1 MSFIQTDEELKKL
14 KLNSTDIFS
23 KDVVEYY
30 TNRPKCLES
39 LFLAEFVA
47 NYDIVWIYSINKV
60 FNRNK
65 DDEINDDD
73 TSGDENI
80 EGELANDFEE
90 SKGENEEQLEYFYC
104 YRKT

>member
-23 KDVVEYY
+23 IDIVEYY
-30 TNRPKCLES
+30 TIRPKCLER

-47 NYDIVWIYSINKV
+47 NYDIVSIYSINKI

-90 SKGENEEQLEYFYC
+90 S
-104 YRKT
+104 